1 MRFWNNRDIN
11 NAKHITTIFDVSTIE
26 ACMDLCLAN
35 SDCVTINHY
44 MPSNHCFLYEAP
56 STLGTSRLALS
67 TSMNVAVR
75 CDHSFE
81 PTTADGHYSP
91 SPGKK

>member
-1 MRFWNNRDIN
+1 
-11 NAKHITTIFDVSTIE
+11 
-26 ACMDLCLAN
+26 
-35 SDCVTINHY
+35 

-56 STLGTSRLALS
+56 GTLGGTSNLRPS
-67 TSMNVAVR
+67 TATNVAVR
-75 CDHSFE
+75 CDHSYE